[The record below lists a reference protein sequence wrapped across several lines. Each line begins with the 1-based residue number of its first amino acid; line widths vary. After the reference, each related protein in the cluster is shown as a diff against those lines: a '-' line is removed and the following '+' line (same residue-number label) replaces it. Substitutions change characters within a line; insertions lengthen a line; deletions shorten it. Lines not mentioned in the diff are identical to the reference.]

1 MQVNFPVTSILVTPF
16 IAGDT
21 EIQNAAEKTETQFQ
35 KRNKQMEILFDKQFN
50 PYPKMNEL
58 KYI

>member
-21 EIQNAAEKTETQFQ
+21 EIQNAAEKTET
-35 KRNKQMEILFDKQFN
+35 
-50 PYPKMNEL
+50 
-58 KYI
+58 